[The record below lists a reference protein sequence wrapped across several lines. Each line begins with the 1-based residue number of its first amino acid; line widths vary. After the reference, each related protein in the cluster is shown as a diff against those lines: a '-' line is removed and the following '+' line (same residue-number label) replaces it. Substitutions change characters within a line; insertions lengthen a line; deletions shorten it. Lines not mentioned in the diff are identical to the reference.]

1 MNILNYLMIQYELM
15 NDNEI
20 GYIIKVVQGINMTSS
35 VFIYHVDDTEC
46 INIYSFI
53 YKKTNEC

>member
-1 MNILNYLMIQYELM
+1 MNILNNLMIQYELM

-20 GYIIKVVQGINMTSS
+20 GYIIKVVQGT

-46 INIYSFI
+46 INIYSLI
-53 YKKTNEC
+53 IRKQMNTNEP

>member
-20 GYIIKVVQGINMTSS
+20 GYIIKVVQGT

-53 YKKTNEC
+53 YKKTNEYY

>member
-15 NDNEI
+15 NDNKI
-20 GYIIKVVQGINMTSS
+20 GYIIKVVQGT

-46 INIYSFI
+46 INIYSLI
-53 YKKTNEC
+53 IRKQMNTNEP

>member
-20 GYIIKVVQGINMTSS
+20 GYIIKVVQGTVLMIQN
-35 VFIYHVDDTEC
+35 VLIFILL
-46 INIYSFI
+46 FI
-53 YKKTNEC
+53 RKQMNTNEP

>member
-1 MNILNYLMIQYELM
+1 MIQYELM

-20 GYIIKVVQGINMTSS
+20 GYIIKVVQGT

-46 INIYSFI
+46 INIYSLI
-53 YKKTNEC
+53 IRKQMNTNEP

>member
-20 GYIIKVVQGINMTSS
+20 GYIIKALCL
-35 VFIYHVDDTEC
+35 FIMWMIQNVL
-46 INIYSFI
+46 IFI
-53 YKKTNEC
+53 LLFIRKQMNTNEP